1 MLDTARS
8 VIEAIRNHLI
18 EEGIYKPY
26 EAPLKCRPPFE
37 YQRQRLSFE
46 FRSFRGTAHFHQ
58 AWEVNAITS
67 REKIAETYNDGLG
80 FRLARGAR

>member
-1 MLDTARS
+1 MLDAVHS
-8 VIEAIRNHLI
+8 VIEAIRNHLM

-37 YQRQRLSFE
+37 YQRKIPFE

-58 AWEVNAITS
+58 AWEVNAIATC
-67 REKIAETYNDGLG
+67 EKIAETCNDGLG
-80 FRLARGAR
+80 FRLARSEQ